1 MNEPTDPRML
11 DALRRDR
18 EAPVA
23 DEARRRVAS
32 RLGVDG
38 ATSSPLPPRSSGA
51 ASGVRWR
58 VPALVMLAFVA
69 GGAVGAALHAR
80 FAPAPAPRAVTV
92 PGPGSLLA
100 APVPPIPT
108 PPSAP
113 GSSAPGVVLV
123 PSPGPS
129 APSSLAAA
137 RVQLAQLDA
146 ERALL
151 DSARAALVAGDSDTA
166 LQILDRHVRTY
177 RHPLLGE
184 ERDALLVQSLVR
196 AGRFDEA
203 RSHAEAFRRA
213 APQSLLLPAV
223 ESAIDSIAR

>member
-1 MNEPTDPRML
+1 MNGPIDPRML

-23 DEARRRVAS
+23 DEARNRVAS
-32 RLGVDG
+32 RLGVAG
-38 ATSSPLPPRSSGA
+38 ATSSPSPPRSPSA

-58 VPALVMLAFVA
+58 VPTLVMLAFVA

-80 FAPAPAPRAVTV
+80 FTPVPPARVVIV
-92 PGPGSLLA
+92 PGPESPLA
-100 APVPPIPT
+100 APVAAIPT
-108 PPSAP
+108 LPAAP
-113 GSSAPGVVLV
+113 ESSAPDLALAA
-123 PSPGPS
+123 SPAPT
-129 APSSLAAA
+129 APSSLTAA
-137 RVQLAQLDA
+137 RVRLAQLDA

-166 LQILDRHVRTY
+166 LQILDRHVKTY

-203 RSHAEAFRRA
+203 RSRAEAFRRG